1 MKGFSSME
9 ENKGGALKAAGKAVK
24 YLLAAAFAVLLVLV
38 IYVMVC
44 NMLGKVADVFGRSV
58 MKVVTGSMEPSI
70 HEGDYILVKKT
81 EISELSVGD
90 IICFYSM
97 DSEIYGKPNTH
108 RIVNILD
115 DGSFVTKGDANPAED
130 SVTVTSDKIIGKYVG
145 KIRFLRW
152 INSFAS
158 MKKLLLLLVIIPMTL
173 AAFYELRTIAKIS
186 EECKAEKEQQISE
199 EKERLIREAIDKEK
213 KKLYE
218 QGYDPKKS
226 NNNDNEDIG
235 KGG

>member
-1 MKGFSSME
+1 M
-9 ENKGGALKAAGKAVK
+9 
-24 YLLAAAFAVLLVLV
+24 
-38 IYVMVC
+38 
-44 NMLGKVADVFGRSV
+44 
-58 MKVVTGSMEPSI
+58 
-70 HEGDYILVKKT
+70 
-81 EISELSVGD
+81 
-90 IICFYSM
+90 
-97 DSEIYGKPNTH
+97 
-108 RIVNILD
+108 
-115 DGSFVTKGDANPAED
+115 
-130 SVTVTSDKIIGKYVG
+130 
-145 KIRFLRW
+145 
-152 INSFAS
+152 
-158 MKKLLLLLVIIPMTL
+158 LLVIIPMTL